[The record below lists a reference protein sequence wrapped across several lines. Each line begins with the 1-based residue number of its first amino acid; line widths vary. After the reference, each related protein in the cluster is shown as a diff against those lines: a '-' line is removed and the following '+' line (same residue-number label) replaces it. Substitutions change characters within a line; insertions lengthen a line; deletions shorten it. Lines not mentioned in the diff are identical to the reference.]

1 VRSPKALDIVTET
14 DLERELTSVRNA
26 AESSSAG
33 VFGPDSVTWRVDRE
47 AAVFLGA
54 GRALLLQLAHPW
66 VAAAIAEHSRTLS
79 DPIGRFHRTFNI
91 VFTMVF
97 GTTGQALTAARALHR
112 RHDGVAGVLTESAG
126 AFPAGSSYKANDVAA
141 LCWVYATLTDSALV
155 AYQLVRP
162 PLSNEDRERYYA
174 ESRLFAA
181 LFGIPQSALPES
193 WSGFADYFAK
203 MIGSDILAIGS
214 AARRIATELF
224 SGAGTGW
231 RIPAWYR
238 ALTARQMPVRLLHD
252 FALAYGPLEHRRA
265 ERTLAILRYI
275 YPLMPSTLR
284 YVGPY
289 LEARARLAGRT
300 RPNLPTRALNRFWI
314 GRSSMPFAD
323 QGADIIVR
331 KSQRRRFAL
340 RDLADL

>member
-1 VRSPKALDIVTET
+1 M
-14 DLERELTSVRNA
+14 
-26 AESSSAG
+26 
-33 VFGPDSVTWRVDRE
+33 WRVDRE

-79 DPIGRFHRTFNI
+79 DPIGRFHRTSNF

-112 RHDGVAGVLTESAG
+112 RHDAIAGVLTESAG
-126 AFPAGSSYKANDVAA
+126 AFPAGSLYRANDVAA

-162 PLSNEDRERYYA
+162 PLSNEERERYYA

-181 LFGIPQSALPES
+181 LFGIPLSALPES
-193 WSGFADYFAK
+193 WAGFADYFFK
-203 MIGSDILAIGS
+203 MIESDILAVGN
-214 AARRIATELF
+214 AARRIAAELF
-224 SGAGTGW
+224 SGAGTSW

-238 ALTARQMPVRLLHD
+238 ALTARQMPVRLRHD
-252 FALAYGPLEHRRA
+252 FGLAYGPPERRA
-265 ERTLAILRYI
+265 AERALAVLRHI
-275 YPLMPSTLR
+275 YPLIPSGLR

-300 RPNLPTRALNRFWI
+300 RPSLPTRALNRFWI
-314 GRSSMPFAD
+314 GRASMPFAGVGD
-323 QGADIIVR
+323 AAQHSFDSPI
-331 KSQRRRFAL
+331 
-340 RDLADL
+340 RD

>member
-1 VRSPKALDIVTET
+1 VRSSNALEVVTEA
-14 DLERELTSVRNA
+14 DLERELTTVRDA
-26 AESSSAG
+26 AANSSAG
-33 VFGPDSVTWRVDRE
+33 VFGPDSVTWRIDRE

-66 VAAAIAEHSRTLS
+66 VAAAITEHSRTLA
-79 DPIGRFHRTFNI
+79 DPIGRFHQTFNI

-112 RHDGVAGVLTESAG
+112 RHEAIAGILTEGAG
-126 AFPAGSSYKANDVAA
+126 AFPAGSSYRANNVAA
-141 LCWVYATLTDSALV
+141 LRWVYATLIDSALV
-155 AYQLVRP
+155 AHQLVRP
-162 PLSNEDRERYYA
+162 PLSNDERQRYYS

-181 LFGIPQSALPES
+181 LFGIPQHALPES
-193 WSGFADYFAK
+193 WVGFADYFAN
-203 MIGSDILAIGS
+203 MIGSDIMAVGN
-214 AARRIATELF
+214 AARRIAAELF

-252 FALAYGPLEHRRA
+252 FALAYGPPEHRTA
-265 ERTLAILRYI
+265 ERTLAVLRYI

-289 LEARARLAGRT
+289 LEARARLTGRV
-300 RPNLPTRALNRFWI
+300 RPSFLTRAMNRFWI
-314 GRSSMPFAD
+314 GRDSMPFAD
-323 QGADIIVR
+323 TGGDITVSRAARHSFHTPI
-331 KSQRRRFAL
+331 
-340 RDLADL
+340 RD

>member
-1 VRSPKALDIVTET
+1 MASELLDIVTEA
-14 DLERELTSVRNA
+14 DLERELTGVRNA

-33 VFGPDSVTWRVDRE
+33 VFGPESVTWLVDRE

-97 GTTGQALTAARALHR
+97 GTTGQALTAARTLHR
-112 RHDGVAGVLTESAG
+112 RHDGIAGILTESVG
-126 AFPAGSSYKANDVAA
+126 AFPAGSAYRANDVAA
-141 LCWVYATLTDSALV
+141 LRWVYATLVDSALL

-162 PLSNEDRERYYA
+162 PLPDEERERYYA

-181 LFGIPQSALPES
+181 LFGIPPSALPES
-193 WSGFADYFAK
+193 WARFADYFAD
-203 MIGSDILAIGS
+203 MIGSDILAVGS

-238 ALTARQMPVRLLHD
+238 ALTARQMPVRLLQD
-252 FALAYGPLEHRRA
+252 FALAYGPPEHRTIERA
-265 ERTLAILRYI
+265 LAVLRHV
-275 YPLMPSTLR
+275 YPLMPSSLR

-289 LEARARLAGRT
+289 LEARARLAGRM
-300 RPNLPTRALNRFWI
+300 RPSFLTRAMNRFWI
-314 GRSSMPFAD
+314 GRGSMPFTD
-323 QGADIIVR
+323 PGANIVR